1 MEVDSLEFT
10 RIRNAARDGEITVSL
25 GFVERKGGSLYMAQ
39 TLIGPNGAIL
49 SHRHKTKPTHI
60 ERTLFGEGT
69 GTFFPIS
76 FLQEEKTSSL
86 AFS

>member
-1 MEVDSLEFT
+1 MEVDSSEFM

-25 GFVERKGGSLYMAQ
+25 GFVERKAGSLYMAQ
-39 TLIGPNGAIL
+39 TLIGPDGVIL

-69 GTFFPIS
+69 GTYLPVS
-76 FLQEEKTSSL
+76 FIPSK
-86 AFS
+86 